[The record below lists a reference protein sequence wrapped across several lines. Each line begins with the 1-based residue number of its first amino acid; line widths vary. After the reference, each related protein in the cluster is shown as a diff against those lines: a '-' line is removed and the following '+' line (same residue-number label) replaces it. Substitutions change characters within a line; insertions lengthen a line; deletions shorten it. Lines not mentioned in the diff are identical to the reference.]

1 MQTVST
7 PTPRIWIGYW
17 LMGVAALHTAFAGLV
32 FAKVLL
38 TIVQRGVFNSVGE
51 DPLMGAVT
59 WFVLFGLCLALL
71 ALAVTALER
80 SGQAEVLRKL
90 GLGLLLLCALGLV
103 LMPASGFW
111 LAIPP
116 ALAMLRRR
124 AAASTTVFMT
134 PSRAPV

>member
-7 PTPRIWIGYW
+7 PTPRVWIGYW

-38 TIVQRGVFNSVGE
+38 TIVQRGVFNSVGD

-80 SGQAEVLRKL
+80 SGQAQVLRKL
-90 GLGLLLLCALGLV
+90 GLGLLLLCALGVV

-116 ALAMLRRR
+116 ALAMLWRR
-124 AAASTTVFMT
+124 ATSTTALAAM
-134 PSRAPV
+134 PLRAQV